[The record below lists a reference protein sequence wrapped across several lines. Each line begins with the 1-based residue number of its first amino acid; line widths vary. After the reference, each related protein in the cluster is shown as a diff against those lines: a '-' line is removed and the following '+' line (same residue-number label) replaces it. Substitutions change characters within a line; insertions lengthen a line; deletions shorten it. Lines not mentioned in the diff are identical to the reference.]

1 MKGKPFTHL
10 EKLEKSGQASLLPER
25 IKISVGFA
33 SCGLAAGAQT
43 VLDAFIKGIK
53 KRKMDVQVQK
63 AGCNGMCHQEPLVDV
78 WIPGKVR
85 LTYGKVTHD
94 EVQAILAAIKLDTIP
109 EGALL
114 QTSLD
119 PSADEPCCENVPDS
133 KSHAFYCKQHR
144 VALRNCGIIDPENI
158 DEYVALGGYEG
169 LATALS
175 EKTSMQV
182 INEVKKAG
190 LRGRGGGGFST
201 GLKWKTCRKARGK
214 QKYIICN
221 ADEGDPGAYMDR
233 SILEGDPHAVI
244 EGMLIAGYAVGA
256 SQGVIYVR
264 DEYPLAI
271 QRLEIAIEKARE
283 NGIIG
288 DSVLKSDFSF
298 DIRISRGAGA
308 FVCGEET
315 ALIQSVEGECGEP
328 QQRPPYPAVQGLYG
342 CPTIIN
348 NVETLANVPA
358 LVKNGAKL
366 FSAVGTETSKGTKVF
381 YLVGKV
387 NNVGLVEVPMGIS
400 LREIIFDIGGGI
412 PGDKAF
418 KAVQTGGPSGG
429 CIPESLID
437 MPVDYD
443 KLAETGSIMGSGGLI
458 VMDEKTCMVDV
469 ALYFLRFLEDESCG
483 KCTPCR
489 VGVRRMREILEDI
502 CEGRGTIKDLALLE
516 KLAGTIKDSALCGL
530 GRTAPN
536 PVLSTLKYFKDEY
549 LAHIKDKK
557 CPAGVCRELVKYS
570 IDKKA
575 CIGCGA
581 CLKACPSAAVSGEK
595 KKAHK
600 INLKKCIK
608 CGACSEICPVGAVL
622 T

>member
-1 MKGKPFTHL
+1 MKGAALKHL
-10 EKLEKSGQASLLPER
+10 EKLGKTGRSSLLPKQV
-25 IKISVGFA
+25 KITVGFA
-33 SCGLAAGAQT
+33 SCGVAAGAQA
-43 VLDAFIKGIK
+43 VLNAFTAGIK
-53 KRKMDVQVQK
+53 KRNMDVRIQK
-63 AGCNGMCHQEPLVDV
+63 AGCNGMCHQEPLVEV

-85 LTYGKVTHD
+85 LTYGKVDTKR
-94 EVQAILAAIKLDTIP
+94 VQTILTAIKKGAVP

-114 QTSLD
+114 KTPLGAAAGS
-119 PSADEPCCENVPDS
+119 CCEDVPDS
-133 KSHAFYCKQHR
+133 SCHPFYSKQNR
-144 VALRNCGIIDPENI
+144 VALRNCGVIDPENI
-158 DEYVALGGYEG
+158 NEYIAQEGYQG
-169 LATALS
+169 LALALT
-175 EKTSMQV
+175 EKTPAQV
-182 INEVKKAG
+182 IGEVEKSG

-201 GLKWKTCRKARGK
+201 GLKWKACQKARGK

-244 EGMLIAGYAVGA
+244 EGMIIAGYAVGA

-271 QRLEIAIEKARE
+271 ERLEIALEQASKNKILGSR
-283 NGIIG
+283 
-288 DSVLKSDFSF
+288 VLGSDFSF

-315 ALIQSVEGECGEP
+315 ALIRSVEGECGEP
-328 QQRPPYPAVQGLYG
+328 RQRPPYPAVEGLYG

-358 LVKNGAKL
+358 LVKNGSKQ
-366 FSAVGTETSKGTKVF
+366 FSAVGTDTSKGTKVF
-381 YLVGKV
+381 SLVGKV
-387 NNVGLVEVPMGIS
+387 KNVGLVEVPMGIT

-429 CIPESLID
+429 CIPERLID
-437 MPVDYD
+437 LPVDYD
-443 KLAETGSIMGSGGLI
+443 ELAKTGSIMGSGGLI

-469 ALYFLRFLEDESCG
+469 ALFFLRFLEDESCG

-489 VGVRRMREILEDI
+489 VGVKRMREILEDI
-502 CEGRGTIKDLALLE
+502 CEGRGTAKDLSLLE
-516 KLAGTIKDSALCGL
+516 KLANTIKYSALCGL

-536 PVLSTLKYFKDEY
+536 PVLSTLKYFKNEY
-549 LAHIKDKK
+549 RAHIKDKK
-557 CPAGVCRELVKYS
+557 CPAGVCRELVQYA
-570 IDKKA
+570 IDKKT

-581 CLKACPSAAVSGEK
+581 CVNACPVSAVSGEK
-595 KKAHK
+595 KKAHT
-600 INLKKCIK
+600 INKKKCIK
-608 CGACSEICPVGAVL
+608 CGACMEICPVGAVL

>member
-10 EKLEKSGQASLLPER
+10 EKLGKSGRASLLPNQV
-25 IKISVGFA
+25 KITVGFA
-33 SCGLAAGAQT
+33 SCGVAAGAQA
-43 VLDAFIKGIK
+43 VLNAFSSGIK
-53 KRKMDVQVQK
+53 KRKMDVQIQK
-63 AGCNGMCHQEPLVDV
+63 AGCNGMCHQEPLVEV

-85 LTYGKVTHD
+85 LTYGKVNK
-94 EVQAILAAIKLDTIP
+94 EIVQTILAAIKLDAIP
-109 EGALL
+109 EGALFKTPL
-114 QTSLD
+114 GITTD
-119 PSADEPCCENVPDS
+119 TCCEDVPDNTSHTFYS
-133 KSHAFYCKQHR
+133 KQQR
-144 VALRNCGIIDPENI
+144 VALRNCGVIDPENI
-158 DEYVALGGYEG
+158 GEYIALEGYQG
-169 LATALS
+169 LALALT
-175 EKTSMQV
+175 EKTPAQV
-182 INEVKKAG
+182 IKEVEKAG
-190 LRGRGGGGFST
+190 LRGRGGGGFPT
-201 GLKWKTCRKARGK
+201 GLKWKACRKARGK

-244 EGMLIAGYAVGA
+244 EGMMIAGYAVGA

-271 QRLEIAIEKARE
+271 QRLEIALENARK
-283 NGIIG
+283 NKILG
-288 DSVLKSDFSF
+288 SKVLETDFSF

-315 ALIQSVEGECGEP
+315 ALIRSVEGECGEP
-328 QQRPPYPAVQGLYG
+328 RQRPPYPAVEGLYG

-348 NVETLANVPA
+348 NVETLANIPA
-358 LVKNGAKL
+358 LVKSGAKL

-381 YLVGKV
+381 SLVGKV

-412 PGDKAF
+412 PGGKAF

-437 MPVDYD
+437 LPVDYD
-443 KLAETGSIMGSGGLI
+443 KLAQTGSIMGSGGLI

-502 CEGRGTIKDLALLE
+502 CEGRGTLNDLDILE
-516 KLAGTIKDSALCGL
+516 KLAGTIKESALCGL

-536 PVLSTLKYFKDEY
+536 PVLSTLKYFKNEY

-570 IDKKA
+570 IDKKL

-581 CLKACPSAAVSGEK
+581 CLKACPVDAVSGEK

-608 CGACSEICPVGAVL
+608 CGACSEICPAGAVL

>member
-1 MKGKPFTHL
+1 MKGKDLTHL
-10 EKLEKSGQASLLPER
+10 EKLGKSGKVSLLPDK

-33 SCGLAAGAQT
+33 SCGLAAGAQA
-43 VLDAFIKGIK
+43 VLNAFITGIK
-53 KRKMDVQVQK
+53 KRKMNLQVQK

-85 LTYGKVTHD
+85 LTYGKVTK
-94 EVQAILAAIKLDTIP
+94 EVVQTILAAIKLDAIP
-109 EGALL
+109 EGALFKTL
-114 QTSLD
+114 LGPPDVS
-119 PSADEPCCENVPDS
+119 CCDDVPDNG
-133 KSHAFYCKQHR
+133 SHAFYSKQKR
-144 VALRNCGIIDPENI
+144 VALRNCGVIDPENI
-158 DEYVALGGYEG
+158 EEYIALEGYQG
-169 LATALS
+169 LSLALTD
-175 EKTSMQV
+175 KTPNQV
-182 INEVKKAG
+182 INEVEKAG

-201 GLKWKTCRKARGK
+201 GLKWKACRKARGK

-256 SQGVIYVR
+256 SQGIIYVR

-271 QRLEIAIEKARE
+271 QRLEIELEKARK
-283 NGIIG
+283 NGILG
-288 DSVLKSDFSF
+288 SSVLTTDFAV
-298 DIRISRGAGA
+298 DIRTIRGAGA

-315 ALIQSVEGECGEP
+315 ALIQSVEGESGEP
-328 QQRPPYPAVQGLYG
+328 RQRPPYPAVEGLYG

-348 NVETLANVPA
+348 NVETLANVSA
-358 LVKNGAKL
+358 LVKNGAKQ
-366 FSAVGTETSKGTKVF
+366 FSALGTETSKGTKVF
-381 YLVGKV
+381 SLVGKV

-429 CIPESLID
+429 CIPETLID
-437 MPVDYD
+437 LPVDYD

-469 ALYFLRFLEDESCG
+469 ALYFLKFLEDESCG

-502 CEGRGTIKDLALLE
+502 CEGRGTVKDLALLE
-516 KLAGTIKDSALCGL
+516 KLAATIKCSALCGL

-536 PVLSTLKYFKDEY
+536 PVLSTLKYFKNEY

-557 CPAGVCRELVKYS
+557 CPAGVCRELVQYS
-570 IDKKA
+570 IDKKT

-581 CLKACPSAAVSGEK
+581 CIKACPNAAVSGEK

-600 INLKKCIK
+600 INTKKCIK
-608 CGACSEICPVGAVL
+608 CGACSEICPVDAVL

>member
-1 MKGKPFTHL
+1 
-10 EKLEKSGQASLLPER
+10 
-25 IKISVGFA
+25 
-33 SCGLAAGAQT
+33 
-43 VLDAFIKGIK
+43 
-53 KRKMDVQVQK
+53 
-63 AGCNGMCHQEPLVDV
+63 
-78 WIPGKVR
+78 
-85 LTYGKVTHD
+85 
-94 EVQAILAAIKLDTIP
+94 
-109 EGALL
+109 
-114 QTSLD
+114 
-119 PSADEPCCENVPDS
+119 
-133 KSHAFYCKQHR
+133 
-144 VALRNCGIIDPENI
+144 
-158 DEYVALGGYEG
+158 
-169 LATALS
+169 
-175 EKTSMQV
+175 
-182 INEVKKAG
+182 
-190 LRGRGGGGFST
+190 
-201 GLKWKTCRKARGK
+201 
-214 QKYIICN
+214 
-221 ADEGDPGAYMDR
+221 
-233 SILEGDPHAVI
+233 
-244 EGMLIAGYAVGA
+244 
-256 SQGVIYVR
+256 
-264 DEYPLAI
+264 
-271 QRLEIAIEKARE
+271 
-283 NGIIG
+283 
-288 DSVLKSDFSF
+288 
-298 DIRISRGAGA
+298 
-308 FVCGEET
+308 
-315 ALIQSVEGECGEP
+315 LIQSVEGECGEP

-381 YLVGKV
+381 SLVGKV

-570 IDKKA
+570 IDKKHV
-575 CIGCGA
+575 
-581 CLKACPSAAVSGEK
+581 LDAV
-595 KKAHK
+595 
-600 INLKKCIK
+600 
-608 CGACSEICPVGAVL
+608 PV
-622 T
+622 

>member
-1 MKGKPFTHL
+1 MKAKPFTHL
-10 EKLEKSGQASLLPER
+10 EKLGKSGQASLLPKR
-25 IKISVGFA
+25 IKIAVGFA
-33 SCGLAAGAQT
+33 SCGVAAGAQD
-43 VLDAFIKGIK
+43 VLNSFITGIK
-53 KRKMDVQVQK
+53 KRKLDVRLQK
-63 AGCNGMCHQEPLVDV
+63 AGCNGMCHQEPLVEV

-85 LTYGKVTHD
+85 LTYGKVTS
-94 EVQAILAAIKLDTIP
+94 ENVKTILTAIKQDAIP
-109 EGALL
+109 QGALFKTPL
-114 QTSLD
+114 GAAEESGC
-119 PSADEPCCENVPDS
+119 ADVPDS
-133 KSHAFYCKQHR
+133 GSHSFYRKQQR
-144 VALRNCGIIDPENI
+144 VALRNCGLIDPENI
-158 DEYVALGGYEG
+158 EEYIALEGYQG
-169 LATALS
+169 LASALS
-175 EKTSMQV
+175 EKTPMQV
-182 INEVKKAG
+182 VNEVEKAG

-201 GLKWKTCRKARGK
+201 GLKWKACRKARGK

-233 SILEGDPHAVI
+233 SILEGDPHSVI

-271 QRLEIAIEKARE
+271 QRLEIALEKARK
-283 NGIIG
+283 NGIVG
-288 DSVLKSDFSF
+288 DAVLASDFSF

-315 ALIQSVEGECGEP
+315 ALIQSVEGACGEP
-328 QQRPPYPAVQGLYG
+328 RQRPPYPAVEGLYG

-348 NVETLANVPA
+348 NVETLANVPV
-358 LVKNGAKL
+358 LIKNGAKQ
-366 FSAVGTETSKGTKVF
+366 FSAVGTATSKGTKVF
-381 YLVGKV
+381 SLVGKV

-437 MPVDYD
+437 LPVDYD
-443 KLAETGSIMGSGGLI
+443 ELAQTGSIMGSGGLI

-502 CEGRGTIKDLALLE
+502 CAGRGTVKDLALLE
-516 KLAGTIKDSALCGL
+516 KLAGTIKESALCGL

-536 PVLSTLKYFKDEY
+536 PVLSTLKYFKKEY
-549 LAHIKDKK
+549 LAHIKDRK

-581 CLKACPSAAVSGEK
+581 CLKACPADAVSGEK
-595 KKAHK
+595 KKVHK
-600 INLKKCIK
+600 INSKKCIK
-608 CGACSEICPVGAVL
+608 CGACSEVCPVGAVL

>member
-1 MKGKPFTHL
+1 MKGAALKHL
-10 EKLEKSGQASLLPER
+10 EKPGKTGRSSLTPKQV
-25 IKISVGFA
+25 KITVGFA
-33 SCGLAAGAQT
+33 SCGVAAGAQA
-43 VLDAFIKGIK
+43 VLNAFTAGIK
-53 KRKMDVQVQK
+53 KRKMDVRIQK
-63 AGCNGMCHQEPLVDV
+63 TGCNGMCHQEPLVEV
-78 WIPGKVR
+78 WIPGKAR
-85 LTYGKVTHD
+85 LTYGKVSPDTA
-94 EVQAILAAIKLDTIP
+94 ESMLAAIDLDMIAD
-109 EGALL
+109 GALFKTPL
-114 QTSLD
+114 G
-119 PSADEPCCENVPDS
+119 PSSCFAEVGDHTGHP
-133 KSHAFYCKQHR
+133 FYRKQQR
-144 VALRNCGIIDPENI
+144 VALRNCGVIDPENI
-158 DEYVALGGYEG
+158 DEYIAREGYQG
-169 LATALS
+169 LALS
-175 EKTSMQV
+175 LTEKTPAQV
-182 INEVKKAG
+182 IMEVEKSG

-201 GLKWKTCRKARGK
+201 GLKWKACQKARGK

-244 EGMLIAGYAVGA
+244 EGMIIAGYAVGA

-271 QRLEIAIEKARE
+271 KRLEIALEQACKNKILGSK
-283 NGIIG
+283 
-288 DSVLKSDFSF
+288 VLGTDFSF

-315 ALIQSVEGECGEP
+315 ALIRSVEGECGEP
-328 QQRPPYPAVQGLYG
+328 RQRPPYPAVEGLYG

-358 LVKNGAKL
+358 LVRNGSKQ
-366 FSAVGTETSKGTKVF
+366 FSAAGTDTSKGTKVF
-381 YLVGKV
+381 SLVGKV
-387 NNVGLVEVPMGIS
+387 NNVGLVEVPMGIT

-429 CIPESLID
+429 CIPERLID
-437 MPVDYD
+437 LPVDYD
-443 KLAETGSIMGSGGLI
+443 GLAKTGSIMGSGGLI

-502 CEGRGTIKDLALLE
+502 CEGRGTVKDLALLE
-516 KLAGTIKDSALCGL
+516 KLAGSIKDSALCGL
-530 GRTAPN
+530 GRTASN
-536 PVLSTLKYFKDEY
+536 PVLSTIKYFKNEY
-549 LAHIKDKK
+549 QAHIKDKK
-557 CPAGVCRELVKYS
+557 CPAGVCRELVQYA
-570 IDKKA
+570 IDKKT

-581 CLKACPSAAVSGEK
+581 CVKACPVSAVSGEK
-595 KKAHK
+595 KKAHT
-600 INLKKCIK
+600 INKKKCIK
-608 CGACSEICPVGAVL
+608 CGACLEICPVGAVL